1 MKPHMV
7 SHILAVKILPISFA
21 IRALYRPPPPIA
33 MDLASDAVKHCKI
46 TRDALGSSY
55 EFIKLV
61 KMSRD
66 RMR

>member
-7 SHILAVKILPISFA
+7 SHILAVKILHISFA
-21 IRALYRPPPPIA
+21 IRALYRPPPIA

-46 TRDALGSSY
+46 TRDALDSSY